1 MMDGRRGGDAWGLL
15 GPQLAARLRAQ
26 PREKGAIMSVSVT
39 TVPTGTVSF
48 SDEQLAELAMLF
60 RGPIHAPGDPGYEE
74 SRAVEN
80 LAIDRRPGLIIRCSG
95 EADVIDGVNLARDH
109 GLLLAIRCGG
119 HHVAGHGTVD
129 GGLVLDM
136 RDMHGVWV
144 DPANKTVRV
153 QGGATW
159 GQVDRE
165 AQVFGL
171 AVPGG
176 VVSTTGVGGLTLGG
190 GIGWLHRK
198 WGLSCDNLISAQIVL
213 ASGELVTASADERPD
228 LFWAIR
234 GGGGN
239 FGVVVDFTFQ
249 AHEVGPEVALAVV
262 FHDAAAGAELMP
274 RWRDLALRAGDE
286 LTTRALYWSL
296 PAAPDLPP
304 PVQGK
309 DVFIVAAMYAG
320 DHRDGQGIIDEFRG
334 LGDPLFDM
342 TDHIPNYRAFQA
354 GFDPLVA
361 NLYSYWKSTYLDELT
376 DEAIAFIHERA
387 MSRPDP
393 SVLIHVPIMGGA
405 TAAVPADATAFGDR
419 SAPFMLSVDG
429 GTYDPTKFDEV
440 RAWVQ
445 DSIEAARRLDGAGGA
460 YLGFSGDAA
469 SDEDVVRQQFGD
481 NLERLR
487 AIKAEYDPNNL
498 FRINNNIQPSRSESV

>member
-1 MMDGRRGGDAWGLL
+1 
-15 GPQLAARLRAQ
+15 
-26 PREKGAIMSVSVT
+26 MSASVT
-39 TVPTGTVSF
+39 TVPTGAVAF
-48 SDEQLAELAMLF
+48 SDEQLAELSMLF
-60 RGPIHAPGDPGYEE
+60 RGPIHAPGDAGYEE
-74 SRAVEN
+74 SRTVEN
-80 LAIDRRPGLIIRCSG
+80 LAIDRHPGLIIRCSG
-95 EADVIDGVNLARDH
+95 EADVIDGVDLAREH
-109 GLLLAIRCGG
+109 GLLLAVRGGG

-136 RDMHGVWV
+136 RDMNGVWV
-144 DPANKTVRV
+144 DPVDKVVRV

-198 WGLSCDNLISAQIVL
+198 WGLSCDNLISAQVVL
-213 ASGELVTASADERPD
+213 ASGELVTASADEHPD

-239 FGVVVDFTFQ
+239 FGIVVDFTFR
-249 AHEVGPEVALAVV
+249 ARAVGPEVALAVV
-262 FHDAAAGAELMP
+262 FHDASAGAEIMP

-286 LTTRALYWSL
+286 VTTRALYWSL
-296 PAAPDLPP
+296 PPAPDLPP

-320 DHRDGQGIIDEFRG
+320 DPSVGRPIIDEFRN
-334 LGDPLFDM
+334 LGEPLFDM
-342 TDHIPNYRAFQA
+342 SDHLPNYRAFQA
-354 GFDPLVA
+354 GFDPLVTG
-361 NLYSYWKSTYLDELT
+361 LYSYWKSTYLDELS
-376 DEAIAFIHERA
+376 DEAIAFVHERA

-405 TAAVPADATAFGDR
+405 TAAVPAGDTAFGDR
-419 SAPFMLSVDG
+419 SSPFMLSFDG
-429 GTYDPTKFDEV
+429 GTYDPAKLDEV
-440 RAWVQ
+440 RRWVR
-445 DSIEAARRLDGAGGA
+445 DSIEAARQLDGAGGA
-460 YLGFSGDAA
+460 YLGFSADEAGD
-469 SDEDVVRQQFGD
+469 EQVVEQQFGR
-481 NLERLR
+481 NLDRLR
-487 AIKAEYDPNNL
+487 EIKARYDPGNL
-498 FRINNNIQPSRSESV
+498 FRINNNITPN

>member
-1 MMDGRRGGDAWGLL
+1 
-15 GPQLAARLRAQ
+15 
-26 PREKGAIMSVSVT
+26 MSASVT
-39 TVPTGTVSF
+39 TVPSGAVGF
-48 SDEQLAELAMLF
+48 SDEQLAELAMVF

-80 LAIDRRPGLIIRCSG
+80 LAIDRHPGLIIRCSG
-95 EADVIDGVNLARDH
+95 EADVIDGVNLAREH
-109 GLLLAIRCGG
+109 GLLLAVRGGG

-136 RDMHGVWV
+136 RDMNGVWV
-144 DPANKTVRV
+144 DPVNKVVRV

-165 AQVFGL
+165 SQVFGL

-198 WGLSCDNLISAQIVL
+198 WGLACDNLLSAQVVL
-213 ASGELVTASADERPD
+213 ASGELVTASEDEHPD

-239 FGVVVDFTFQ
+239 FGVAVDLTFR

-262 FHDAAAGAELMP
+262 FHDAAAGGEIMP

-286 LTTRALYWSL
+286 VTTRALYWSL
-296 PAAPDLPP
+296 PPAPDLPP

-320 DHRDGQGIIDEFRG
+320 ARQDGQGIIDEFRN
-334 LGDPLFDM
+334 LAEPLFDM
-342 TDHIPNYRAFQA
+342 SDHLPHYRAFQA
-354 GFDPLVA
+354 GFDPLVTG
-361 NLYSYWKSTYLDELT
+361 LHSYWKSTYLDELT
-376 DEAIAFIHERA
+376 DEAIEFIHERA
-387 MSRPDP
+387 MARPDP

-405 TAAVPADATAFGDR
+405 TAAVPADGTAFGDR
-419 SAPFMLSVDG
+419 SAPFMLSIDG
-429 GTYDPTKFDEV
+429 GTYDAAKFDEV
-440 RAWVQ
+440 RSWVR
-445 DSIEAARRLDGAGGA
+445 DSIEAAHHLDGAGGA
-460 YLGFSGDAA
+460 YLGFSADEAGD
-469 SDEDVVRQQFGD
+469 DEVVEQQFGGNID
-481 NLERLR
+481 RLR
-487 AIKAEYDPNNL
+487 AIKARYDPGNL
-498 FRINNNIQPSRSESV
+498 FRINNNITPA

>member
-1 MMDGRRGGDAWGLL
+1 MATSV
-15 GPQLAARLRAQ
+15 AA
-26 PREKGAIMSVSVT
+26 
-39 TVPTGTVSF
+39 VPTGAVRF
-48 SDEQLAELAMLF
+48 SDEQLAELGMLF
-60 RGPIHAPGDPGYEE
+60 RGPIFGPGDAGYDEL
-74 SRAVEN
+74 RTVEN

-95 EADVIDGVNLARDH
+95 EADVIDGVNLAREH
-109 GLLLAIRCGG
+109 GLLLAVRGGG

-129 GGLVLDM
+129 EGLVLDM
-136 RDMHGVWV
+136 RDMNGVWV
-144 DPANKTVRV
+144 DPVNKTVRV

-176 VVSTTGVGGLTLGG
+176 VISTTGVGGLTLGG

-198 WGLSCDNLISAQIVL
+198 WGLSCDNLVAAQVVL
-213 ASGELVTASADERPD
+213 ASGELVTASSDENPD

-239 FGVVVDFTFQ
+239 FGVVVDFTFR
-249 AHEVGPEVALAVV
+249 AHEVGPDVALAAV
-262 FHDAAAGAELMP
+262 FHDAADGDSLVP

-286 LTTRALYWSL
+286 VTTRLLYWSM
-296 PAAPDLPP
+296 PVDDALPP

-309 DVFIVAAMYAG
+309 DVLIVAALYAG
-320 DHRDGQGIIDEFRG
+320 DKREGQGIIDEFRN
-334 LGDPLFDM
+334 LGEPIFDM
-342 TDHIPNYRAFQA
+342 TEHIPNYRAFQS

-361 NLYSYWKSTYLDELT
+361 NLHSYWKSTYLRELD

-393 SVLIHVPIMGGA
+393 SVLIHIPIMGGA
-405 TAAVPADATAFGDR
+405 TAAVAAEDTAFGDR
-419 SAPFMLSVDG
+419 SAPFMLSFDG
-429 GTYDPTKFDEV
+429 GTYDPAKFDEV
-440 RAWVQ
+440 REWVL
-445 DSIEAARRLDGAGGA
+445 DSIEAAHQLEGVGGA
-460 YLGFSGDAA
+460 YLNFSGDDTT
-469 SDEDVVRQQFGD
+469 DERVVRQQFGG

-487 AIKAEYDPNNL
+487 EVKRRYDPHNL
-498 FRINNNIQPSRSESV
+498 FRINNNITP